1 MINVLMF
8 AFIVYILVDLPL
20 EPDRITWFCL
30 LALALSL
37 CSQGL
42 GYAIGASFNILVNA
56 TIYSISDTTSITVSS
71 NLPLNYHFQ
80 NGSVVAPHILAL
92 LLALAVYGM
101 GYKTGIE
108 PLMKVLMST
117 SYLRF
122 GLVGFSGTLFNDR
135 KPMECMEIYCHYRHS
150 ELVMEDMGMSGTKPY
165 NQFLIIM
172 GFMVLFR
179 FVSYLSLKYSMT
191 SELRNT
197 IVHYA
202 AKIVRQKEP

>member
-71 NLPLNYHFQ
+71 NLPYNTTNIFYKLSFSEWFGGGATHSRPSPSPRCIRHGLQNWHRTADESFNVNELSEIRPSGILRHAFQ
-80 NGSVVAPHILAL
+80 RQETNG
-92 LLALAVYGM
+92 VYGD
-101 GYKTGIE
+101 IL
-108 PLMKVLMST
+108 PLST
-117 SYLRF
+117 F
-122 GLVGFSGTLFNDR
+122 
-135 KPMECMEIYCHYRHS
+135 
-150 ELVMEDMGMSGTKPY
+150 
-165 NQFLIIM
+165 
-172 GFMVLFR
+172 
-179 FVSYLSLKYSMT
+179 
-191 SELRNT
+191 
-197 IVHYA
+197 
-202 AKIVRQKEP
+202 